1 MVKYG
6 KLMAF
11 AVAGAGVWAMVSG
24 VAHIS
29 AALAF

>member
-1 MVKYG
+1 MLKYG
-6 KLMAF
+6 K
-11 AVAGAGVWAMVSG
+11 AVAMVVAAAGVWAMVSG